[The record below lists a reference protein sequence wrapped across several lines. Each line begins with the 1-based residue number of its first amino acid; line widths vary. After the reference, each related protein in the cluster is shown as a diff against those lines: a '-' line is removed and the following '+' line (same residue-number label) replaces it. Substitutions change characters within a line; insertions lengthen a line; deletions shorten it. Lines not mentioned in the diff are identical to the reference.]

1 VPKPGVSK
9 EVVYFLGHAGSG
21 QLRRQAA
28 EISEIRWMDIDEAYR
43 KVTFKNDRNLIQR
56 VRDYLAARQA

>member
-1 VPKPGVSK
+1 M
-9 EVVYFLGHAGSG
+9 GHAGSG